1 MLAVL
6 PEVPRRWWLRLLACI
21 VCVVIDRAADV
32 AVGSLHLA
40 VTWCVGAAEHPC
52 VQASVL
58 WCVSHVCAGMFWKP
72 GARLG
77 CEVSVALFHHH
88 SGVCA
93 TVRQLFHRG
102 RHGCVRAFWQDKFAV
117 QGVDGRCMV

>member
-1 MLAVL
+1 MRAGHWLLEPL
-6 PEVPRRWWLRLLACI
+6 PVSCGAS
-21 VCVVIDRAADV
+21 AM
-32 AVGSLHLA
+32 S
-40 VTWCVGAAEHPC
+40 VT
-52 VQASVL
+52 
-58 WCVSHVCAGMFWKP
+58 GMFWKP

-77 CEVSVALFHHH
+77 CEVSAALFHHH